1 MISGVNQH
9 SGNIFSESSN
19 SLSRLRSSSG
29 GASESDM
36 RDLSQKD
43 LASVNNITKDELE
56 YEIDDMMFEQ
66 GKKLEEEEF
75 ERVFGTFS

>member
-19 SLSRLRSSSG
+19 SLSRLRSSKG
-29 GASESDM
+29 GASEADM
-36 RDLSQKD
+36 RAISQKD
-43 LASVNNITKDELE
+43 VKSVTNITKDELE

-66 GKKLEEEEF
+66 GKEWQDEEF
-75 ERVFGTFS
+75 ERAFGTFT